1 MNGPNLLAHVLED
14 GKIGLA
20 QPKRENRQGHRRDLH
35 IALDWNFTIPAL
47 SANRLASMKANT
59 GSLSLRAIGRVI
71 SKQAK
76 FRIYRFTIAR
86 VAANFLD
93 IIGLAGIA
101 LLATSFGAFATSG
114 GSAAQLNIPL
124 VGEVTINERTAVV
137 ISLAIAGTF
146 VLKSAFSIFLNL
158 KTALFVASLEAAFSK
173 TLARDYFTG
182 GSEGEQ
188 GFSDSLSEFQN
199 VSIVSTEWLGKFI
212 NARIGVI
219 SEVALLVTM
228 AAAFILVNP
237 IATLAMFVYLSG
249 VLWALGK
256 VVTGKIRA
264 NGKLQLSGSE
274 TALTSSRDL
283 FGVRRE
289 VRASGLLRPWI
300 KAFADARAK
309 SASSTGLIYT
319 LSSLPRYLI
328 ETSLIFGIFAFLAG
342 IVVFSDLPSQAVT
355 IGVFMAGGLRLVA
368 SLLPLQA
375 AINLMVDGAN
385 RGALALERLTTIS
398 MRENAN
404 VVGIDKTVEASPLS
418 LKVEGASF
426 SFVPGV
432 QVVRDLVFNVEPG
445 QKVAIVGPS
454 GAGKTTVFELATGF
468 RLLDSGEISLGGVS
482 PRWLLENGQGAIGIV
497 PQRPHLV
504 SGSLAENVSLA
515 PLQDTDFAA
524 VADRLTMAGLSH
536 FASEESMAM
545 EVRPDS
551 GQLSGGE
558 IQRLGLARALYRN
571 PGILFLDEAT
581 SALDA
586 ETESEINGV
595 LDGFRGRMTV
605 VLIAHRLSTVKNADK
620 IIYMNNGVIVAEGT
634 FKELQKKVP
643 DFEKAVKLMGLDD

>member
-1 MNGPNLLAHVLED
+1 MKVKNG
-14 GKIGLA
+14 
-20 QPKRENRQGHRRDLH
+20 
-35 IALDWNFTIPAL
+35 
-47 SANRLASMKANT
+47 SM
-59 GSLSLRAIGRVI
+59 SLRAVGGVI
-71 SKQAK
+71 SKQEK
-76 FRIYRFTIAR
+76 FRIYRFAFAR
-86 VAANFLD
+86 AAANLLD

-114 GSAAQLNIPL
+114 GSVAPLNIPL
-124 VGEVTINERTAVV
+124 IGEIIINERAAVV

-146 VLKSAFSIFLNL
+146 LLKSIFSIFLNL
-158 KTALFVASLEAAFSK
+158 KTALFVASLEADFSE

-188 GFSDSLSEFQN
+188 GFSDSLSGFQN
-199 VSIVSTEWLGKFI
+199 VSIISTSSLAMFI
-212 NARIGVI
+212 NARISVI
-219 SEVALLVTM
+219 SEAALLAAM

-237 IATLAMFVYLSG
+237 IATVAMFLYLAG

-264 NGKLQLSGSE
+264 NGNLALAGSE

-289 VRASGLLRPWI
+289 VRASGLLAPWV
-300 KAFADARAK
+300 KVFTDGRLRA
-309 SASSTGLIYT
+309 ASSSGIIYT
-319 LSSLPRYLI
+319 LSSLPRYVI
-328 ETSLIFGIFAFLAG
+328 ETSLILGIFAFLAG

-368 SLLPLQA
+368 SLLPLQS
-375 AINLMVDGAN
+375 AINSMVDGAN
-385 RGALALERLTTIS
+385 RGALALERLTAIS
-398 MRENAN
+398 KRTVAA
-404 VVGIDKTVEASPLS
+404 VVRDDASFEAFPLS
-418 LKVEGASF
+418 LRVEGVSF
-426 SFVPGV
+426 SFVSGT
-432 QVVRDLVFNVEPG
+432 QVLRDLAFNVEPG

-454 GAGKTTVFELATGF
+454 GAGKTTAFELATGF
-468 RLLDSGEISLGGVS
+468 RLPDKGEITLGGAS
-482 PRWLLENGQGAIGIV
+482 PRWLLENGKGAIGIV

-515 PLQDTDFAA
+515 PLQDTDFDS
-524 VADRLTMAGLSH
+524 VADRLSLAGLSH
-536 FASEESMAM
+536 FASKESMAM

-586 ETESEINGV
+586 ETESEINEV
-595 LDGFRGRMTV
+595 LDGLRGQMTV

>member
-1 MNGPNLLAHVLED
+1 M
-14 GKIGLA
+14 K
-20 QPKRENRQGHRRDLH
+20 ENKG
-35 IALDWNFTIPAL
+35 
-47 SANRLASMKANT
+47 SM
-59 GSLSLRAIGRVI
+59 SLRAVGGVI
-71 SKQAK
+71 SNQSK
-76 FRIYRFTIAR
+76 FRIYRFAFAR
-86 VAANFLD
+86 VAANLLD

-114 GSAAQLNIPL
+114 GSVAPLNIP
-124 VGEVTINERTAVV
+124 VIGEVVINERAAVV
-137 ISLAIAGTF
+137 ISLAIAGIF
-146 VLKSAFSIFLNL
+146 LLKSAFSIFLNL
-158 KTALFVASLEAAFSK
+158 KTALFVASLEADFSE

-199 VSIVSTEWLGKFI
+199 VSIISTSSLAMFI
-212 NARIGVI
+212 NARIAVI
-219 SEVALLVTM
+219 SESALLVAM
-228 AAAFILVNP
+228 AASFFLVNP
-237 IATLAMFVYLSG
+237 IATVAMFVYLVG

-264 NGKLQLSGSE
+264 NGKLQLAGSE

-289 VRASGLLRPWI
+289 VRASGLLAPWV
-300 KAFADARAK
+300 KVFADGRAK
-309 SASSTGLIYT
+309 SAFSTGLIYT
-319 LSSLPRYLI
+319 LNSLPRYVI
-328 ETSLIFGIFAFLAG
+328 ETSLILGIFAFLAG

-375 AINLMVDGAN
+375 AINSMVDGAN
-385 RGALALERLTTIS
+385 RGSLALERLTTIS
-398 MRENAN
+398 KREGSL
-404 VVGIDKTVEASPLS
+404 VDDIDKTVDAFPLS
-418 LKVEGASF
+418 LKVEGVSF
-426 SFVPGV
+426 SFVSGV
-432 QVVRDLVFNVEPG
+432 QVVRELSFNVEPG

-454 GAGKTTVFELATGF
+454 GAGKTTAFELATGF
-468 RLLDSGEISLGGVS
+468 RLPDSGEISLGGVS

-504 SGSLAENVSLA
+504 SGTLAENVSLA
-515 PLQDTDFAA
+515 PLQDTDFDA
-524 VADRLTMAGLSH
+524 VADRLTLAGLSH
-536 FASEESMAM
+536 FATADSMAM

-586 ETESEINGV
+586 ETESEINEV
-595 LDGFRGRMTV
+595 LDGLRGQMTV